1 MKLYEKAIKGKV
13 TVGIRAVRFNN
24 IGLPRSGKTS
34 FRRRLMGEIINILRA
49 MSWSGK
55 VESSTGIAES
65 SIQIIRTVCL
75 ELGAILSNEWVTIK
89 DFKEEICMLNQLIHQ
104 ATLAFPTS
112 DDIATDHEAVSD
124 SLKARHADAPDVA
137 SVPGNKTTHTPIDAS
152 QSLGTDSTS
161 KAKSKPNK
169 FDDDVEEMFSS
180 MNKAMEESDWVKV
193 KYLLEDLILIINT
206 DTGGQAEFL
215 DLHASLV
222 SGPSFNLFFS
232 RLVDKLDSMFKIYY
246 THETGISTPEEDST
260 MTVEEVMFQ
269 ALASVACFSG
279 SFSSPDN
286 TSSAATVKINSLSKV
301 MFVGTHRDLV
311 SDEDFKERDD
321 ILKKRIKDTE
331 FYKKDM
337 IEFASEDHLMFAV
350 NNLSGHRDE
359 IDRIRQKLEV
369 VISKNFKK
377 IEIPVAWLV
386 LSFCIRSAKHRTISL
401 QKCKELAGKLNIGPE
416 ELQEALWF
424 LHHCVGLLLYYPELD
439 ALKDTVICDI
449 QVVFDSASNLIKN
462 TFTFDKVGQRIFEK
476 FTEKA
481 HFSQT
486 DLEKAALQQ
495 TDKLLPLQNLVKLLE
510 HLSILTPLPHSPADS
525 IQEPAYFMPCV
536 LKSARASE
544 LTVTRSNSD
553 PAPLMLRYQCGY
565 VPVGV
570 FPAMIT
576 NLVSHQ
582 RELGWEMVEK
592 GLRKNRV
599 QFQVGRDFDTVTLI
613 SHPRYFE
620 VVVVRK
626 EGFEASTNSLCVKV
640 LHVVECTLSSV
651 TSRMNYNFSMGYKLG
666 FECPVH
672 STKEHLCTLADK
684 TARRMQCLQD
694 PNQTPLLEDHHS
706 VWFPQRK
713 PAIDQERSKP
723 ALPHKG
729 MCGRFT
735 LVLCYHICSA
745 LAATS
750 TKCTECSILKGLD
763 DRKICTTHYCMIIS

>member
-49 MSWSGK
+49 MSQSGK

-65 SIQIIRTVCL
+65 SIQVIRTVCL
-75 ELGAILSNEWVTIK
+75 ELGAILSTKEWVTIK

-104 ATLAFPTS
+104 VTLTFPTS
-112 DDIATDHEAVSD
+112 DDIAADHEAVSVPHD
-124 SLKARHADAPDVA
+124 SLEARHADAPDVA
-137 SVPGNKTTHTPIDAS
+137 SVPGNKTTPTPIHAS
-152 QSLGTDSTS
+152 QLNFSLETDTTS
-161 KAKSKPNK
+161 EARSKPIK
-169 FDDDVEEMFSS
+169 LGDDDVEEMFSS
-180 MNKAMEESDWVKV
+180 MNKAMQESDWVKV

-232 RLVDKLDSMFKIYY
+232 RLVDELDSMFKIYY

-279 SFSSPDN
+279 CFSSP
-286 TSSAATVKINSLSKV
+286 SSTATVKSNYLSKV

-311 SDEDFKERDD
+311 SDEEFKRRDD
-321 ILKKRIKDTE
+321 ILKERIEDTE

-350 NNLSGHRDE
+350 NNLSGHQDE
-359 IDRIRQKLEV
+359 IDHIRQKLEV
-369 VISKNFKK
+369 VISNNFKK

-386 LSFCIRSAKHRTISL
+386 LSFCIRSAKYRIISL
-401 QKCKELAGKLNIGPE
+401 QKCEELAGKLNIDPE

-439 ALKDTVICDI
+439 ALKGTVICDI

-462 TFTFDKVGQRIFEK
+462 TFSFDKVGQRIFKK

-495 TDKLLPLQNLVKLLE
+495 TDSLLPLENLVKLLE
-510 HLSILTPLPHSPADS
+510 HLSILTPIPLSPADS
-525 IQEPAYFMPCV
+525 IQEPTYFMPCV

-544 LTVTRSNSD
+544 LTVARSNSD

-582 RELGWEMVEK
+582 KELGWEMVEK

-626 EGFEASTNSLCVKV
+626 EGFEESTNSLCVEV
-640 LHVVECTLSSV
+640 LRLVESTLSSI

-694 PNQTPLLEDHHS
+694 PNQTPLLKDHHS

-713 PAIDQERSKP
+713 QPAINQECSKP
-723 ALPHKG
+723 PGLHKG
-729 MCGRFT
+729 RC
-735 LVLCYHICSA
+735 V
-745 LAATS
+745 
-750 TKCTECSILKGLD
+750 
-763 DRKICTTHYCMIIS
+763 

>member
-49 MSWSGK
+49 MSQSGK

-75 ELGAILSNEWVTIK
+75 ELGAILSTKEWVTIK

-104 ATLAFPTS
+104 VTLPTPTS
-112 DDIATDHEAVSD
+112 DDIATDHEAVSVPHD
-124 SLKARHADAPDVA
+124 SLEARHADAPDVA
-137 SVPGNKTTHTPIDAS
+137 SVPGKKTAPTPIDV
-152 QSLGTDSTS
+152 SLSLETDTTS
-161 KAKSKPNK
+161 KARSKLG
-169 FDDDVEEMFSS
+169 DDDVEEMFSS
-180 MNKAMEESDWVKV
+180 MKKAMEESDWVKV

-215 DLHASLV
+215 DLHASLI

-246 THETGISTPEEDST
+246 PHETGISTPEEDST
-260 MTVEEVMFQ
+260 MTIEEVMFQ

-286 TSSAATVKINSLSKV
+286 TSSAATAKINYLSKV

-311 SDEDFKERDD
+311 SDEEFKERDD
-321 ILKKRIKDTE
+321 ILKERIKDTE
-331 FYKKDM
+331 LYKKDM

-350 NNLSGHRDE
+350 NNLSGHQDE

-369 VISKNFKK
+369 VISNNFEK

-386 LSFCIRSAKHRTISL
+386 LSFCIRYAKHRTISL
-401 QKCKELAGKLNIGPE
+401 QKCEELAGKLNIGPE

-439 ALKDTVICDI
+439 ALKGTVICDI
-449 QVVFDSASNLIKN
+449 QVVFDAAYNLIKN
-462 TFTFDKVGQRIFEK
+462 TFTFDKVGQQIFEK

-481 HFSQT
+481 HFTQT

-495 TDKLLPLQNLVKLLE
+495 TDSLLPLQNLVKLLE
-510 HLSILTPLPHSPADS
+510 HLSILTPLPHWPTDS
-525 IQEPAYFMPCV
+525 IQEPTYFMPCV

-582 RELGWEMVEK
+582 KELGWEMVEK

-626 EGFEASTNSLCVKV
+626 EGFEESTNSLCVEV
-640 LHVVECTLSSV
+640 LRLVESTLSSI

-672 STKEHLCTLADK
+672 STKEHLCILVDK
-684 TARRMQCLQD
+684 TARRMECLQD
-694 PNQTPLLEDHHS
+694 PNQTPLLKDHHS
-706 VWFPQRK
+706 VWF
-713 PAIDQERSKP
+713 ATNQECSKP
-723 ALPHKG
+723 AGLQKG
-729 MCGRFT
+729 RCGRFM
-735 LVLCYHICSA
+735 LIFCYHVYNYSVVVAAMYYTAACTK
-745 LAATS
+745 LASKVADS
-750 TKCTECSILKGLD
+750 G
-763 DRKICTTHYCMIIS
+763 HY

>member
-1 MKLYEKAIKGKV
+1 MRRQHKKLYEKAIKGKV

-49 MSWSGK
+49 MSQSGK

-75 ELGAILSNEWVTIK
+75 ELGAILSTKEWVTIK

-104 ATLAFPTS
+104 VTLTFPTS
-112 DDIATDHEAVSD
+112 DDIATDHEAVSVPHD
-124 SLKARHADAPDVA
+124 SLEARHADAPDVA
-137 SVPGNKTTHTPIDAS
+137 SVPGNTTAPTPIHAS
-152 QSLGTDSTS
+152 QLNFSLDTDTTS
-161 KAKSKPNK
+161 KAKSKPIELG
-169 FDDDVEEMFSS
+169 DDDVEEMFSS
-180 MNKAMEESDWVKV
+180 MHKAMEESDWEKV

-279 SFSSPDN
+279 SFSGPDS
-286 TSSAATVKINSLSKV
+286 TPSAATAKSNYLSKV

-311 SDEDFKERDD
+311 SDEEFKERDD
-321 ILKKRIKDTE
+321 ILKERIEDTE

-350 NNLSGHRDE
+350 NNLSGHQDE
-359 IDRIRQKLEV
+359 IDHIRQKLEV
-369 VISKNFKK
+369 VISNNFKK

-386 LSFCIRSAKHRTISL
+386 LSFCIRSAKYRTISL
-401 QKCKELAGKLNIGPE
+401 QKCEELAGKLNIGPE

-462 TFTFDKVGQRIFEK
+462 TFTFDKVGQRIFKK

-486 DLEKAALQQ
+486 DLEKAALKQ
-495 TDKLLPLQNLVKLLE
+495 TDSLLPLQNLVKLLE
-510 HLSILTPLPHSPADS
+510 YLSILTPLPHSPADS
-525 IQEPAYFMPCV
+525 IQEPTYFMPCV

-544 LTVTRSNSD
+544 LTVARSNSD

-599 QFQVGRDFDTVTLI
+599 QFQVGRDFDIVTLI

-620 VVVVRK
+620 VAVVRNA
-626 EGFEASTNSLCVKV
+626 ETEESANSLCMEV
-640 LHVVECTLSSV
+640 LHVVESTLSSI

-672 STKEHLCTLADK
+672 STKEHLCIVADK
-684 TARRMQCLQD
+684 TARRMRCLQD
-694 PNQTPLLEDHHS
+694 QNETQLLKDHHS
-706 VWFPQRK
+706 VWFPQRN
-713 PAIDQERSKP
+713 PAINQERSKP
-723 ALPHKG
+723 AGLHKG

-735 LVLCYHICSA
+735 LVLCYHI
-745 LAATS
+745 
-750 TKCTECSILKGLD
+750 I
-763 DRKICTTHYCMIIS
+763 M

>member
-89 DFKEEICMLNQLIHQ
+89 DFKEEICMLNQLIRQ
-104 ATLAFPTS
+104 ATHAFPTS
-112 DDIATDHEAVSD
+112 DDIATDHEAVSVPHD
-124 SLKARHADAPDVA
+124 SLEARHADAPDVA

-152 QSLGTDSTS
+152 QSLETDSTS

-169 FDDDVEEMFSS
+169 FDEDVEEMFSS
-180 MNKAMEESDWVKV
+180 MNKAMEESDWVNV

-246 THETGISTPEEDST
+246 THETGISTPEEHST

-279 SFSSPDN
+279 SFSGPDN
-286 TSSAATVKINSLSKV
+286 TSSAATAKINYLSKV

-311 SDEDFKERDD
+311 SDEEFKERDD
-321 ILKKRIKDTE
+321 VLKKRIKDTE

-350 NNLSGHRDE
+350 NNLSGNQDE

-401 QKCKELAGKLNIGPE
+401 QKCEELAGKLNIGPE

-424 LHHCVGLLLYYPELD
+424 LHHCVGLLLYYPKLD

-495 TDKLLPLQNLVKLLE
+495 TDKLFPLQNLVKLLE

-525 IQEPAYFMPCV
+525 IQEPTYFMPCV

-544 LTVTRSNSD
+544 LTVARSNSD
-553 PAPLMLRYQCGY
+553 PAPLMLRYHCGY

-626 EGFEASTNSLCVKV
+626 EGFEESTNSLCMEV
-640 LHVVECTLSSV
+640 LRVVESTLSFI

-684 TARRMQCLQD
+684 TARRMQCLHD

-713 PAIDQERSKP
+713 PAIDQERSRP
-723 ALPHKG
+723 AGLHKG
-729 MCGRFT
+729 MCGRFI
-735 LVLCYHICSA
+735 LILCYHVV
-745 LAATS
+745 L
-750 TKCTECSILKGLD
+750 
-763 DRKICTTHYCMIIS
+763 

>member
-1 MKLYEKAIKGKV
+1 MKLYEKAIEGKI

-75 ELGAILSNEWVTIK
+75 ELGAILSTKEWVTIK

-104 ATLAFPTS
+104 VTLPIHTS
-112 DDIATDHEAVSD
+112 DDIATDHEAVSVPHD
-124 SLKARHADAPDVA
+124 SLEAHHADAPDVTSA
-137 SVPGNKTTHTPIDAS
+137 PGNKTTHTPIDAS
-152 QSLGTDSTS
+152 QSLETDSTS

-279 SFSSPDN
+279 SFSGPDN
-286 TSSAATVKINSLSKV
+286 TSSAAPAKINYLSKV

-311 SDEDFKERDD
+311 SDEEFKERDD

-331 FYKKDM
+331 FYKEDM

-350 NNLSGHRDE
+350 NNLSGHQDE
-359 IDRIRQKLEV
+359 IDRIRQKLEL
-369 VISKNFKK
+369 VISNNFKK

-401 QKCKELAGKLNIGPE
+401 QKCEELAGKLNIGPE

-439 ALKDTVICDI
+439 A
-449 QVVFDSASNLIKN
+449 
-462 TFTFDKVGQRIFEK
+462 
-476 FTEKA
+476 
-481 HFSQT
+481 
-486 DLEKAALQQ
+486 
-495 TDKLLPLQNLVKLLE
+495 
-510 HLSILTPLPHSPADS
+510 
-525 IQEPAYFMPCV
+525 
-536 LKSARASE
+536 
-544 LTVTRSNSD
+544 
-553 PAPLMLRYQCGY
+553 
-565 VPVGV
+565 
-570 FPAMIT
+570 
-576 NLVSHQ
+576 
-582 RELGWEMVEK
+582 
-592 GLRKNRV
+592 
-599 QFQVGRDFDTVTLI
+599 
-613 SHPRYFE
+613 
-620 VVVVRK
+620 
-626 EGFEASTNSLCVKV
+626 
-640 LHVVECTLSSV
+640 
-651 TSRMNYNFSMGYKLG
+651 
-666 FECPVH
+666 
-672 STKEHLCTLADK
+672 
-684 TARRMQCLQD
+684 
-694 PNQTPLLEDHHS
+694 
-706 VWFPQRK
+706 
-713 PAIDQERSKP
+713 
-723 ALPHKG
+723 
-729 MCGRFT
+729 
-735 LVLCYHICSA
+735 
-745 LAATS
+745 
-750 TKCTECSILKGLD
+750 
-763 DRKICTTHYCMIIS
+763 

>member
-1 MKLYEKAIKGKV
+1 MKLYEKAIEGKI

-34 FRRRLMGEIINILRA
+34 FRRRLMGEIVNILRA

-75 ELGAILSNEWVTIK
+75 ELGAILSTNEWVTIK

-104 ATLAFPTS
+104 VTLTLPTS
-112 DDIATDHEAVSD
+112 DDIATDHEAVSVPHD
-124 SLKARHADAPDVA
+124 SLEAHHADVA
-137 SVPGNKTTHTPIDAS
+137 GVPVNKTSPNPINAS
-152 QSLGTDSTS
+152 ELNFSLETDTTS
-161 KAKSKPNK
+161 KARSTPINLG
-169 FDDDVEEMFSS
+169 DDDVEEMFSS

-279 SFSSPDN
+279 SFSN
-286 TSSAATVKINSLSKV
+286 TSSAATAKINSLSKV

-311 SDEDFKERDD
+311 SDVEFKERDD

-350 NNLSGHRDE
+350 NNLSGHQDE

-369 VISKNFKK
+369 VISNNFKK

-386 LSFCIRSAKHRTISL
+386 LSFCIRSAKHRTMSL
-401 QKCKELAGKLNIGPE
+401 QKCEELAGKLNIGPE

-439 ALKDTVICDI
+439 ALKGTVICDI

-486 DLEKAALQQ
+486 DLEKAALRQ
-495 TDKLLPLQNLVKLLE
+495 TDKLLPLQNLVTLLE
-510 HLSILTPLPHSPADS
+510 HLSILTPLPLSPADS
-525 IQEPAYFMPCV
+525 IQEPTYFMPCV

-544 LTVTRSNSD
+544 LTVAHSNSD

-582 RELGWEMVEK
+582 KKLGWEMVEK

-626 EGFEASTNSLCVKV
+626 EGFEESTNSLCMEV
-640 LHVVECTLSSV
+640 LRVVESTLSSI

-713 PAIDQERSKP
+713 HVIDSKP
-723 ALPHKG
+723 ASLRRGMYGIIMLPC
-729 MCGRFT
+729 MCRYSYQVNRM
-735 LVLCYHICSA
+735 LY
-745 LAATS
+745 
-750 TKCTECSILKGLD
+750 
-763 DRKICTTHYCMIIS
+763 

>member
-34 FRRRLMGEIINILRA
+34 FRRRLMGEIINILQN
-49 MSWSGK
+49 GK

-75 ELGAILSNEWVTIK
+75 ELGAILSTKEWVTIK

-104 ATLAFPTS
+104 VTLTFPTS
-112 DDIATDHEAVSD
+112 DDIATDHEAVSVPHD
-124 SLKARHADAPDVA
+124 SLEAHHADAPDVG
-137 SVPGNKTTHTPIDAS
+137 SVPGSTTTSTPIHAS
-152 QSLGTDSTS
+152 QLNFSLETDTTS
-161 KAKSKPNK
+161 KAKSKPIELG
-169 FDDDVEEMFSS
+169 DDDVEEMFSS

-286 TSSAATVKINSLSKV
+286 TSSAATAKINYLSKV

-311 SDEDFKERDD
+311 SDEEFKKRDD
-321 ILKKRIKDTE
+321 ILKERIKDTE

-350 NNLSGHRDE
+350 NNLSGQQDE
-359 IDRIRQKLEV
+359 IDHIRQKLEV
-369 VISKNFKK
+369 VISNNFKK

-386 LSFCIRSAKHRTISL
+386 LSFCIRYAKHRIISL
-401 QKCKELAGKLNIGPE
+401 QTCVELAGKLNIDPE

-462 TFTFDKVGQRIFEK
+462 TFSFDKVGQRIFKK

-486 DLEKAALQQ
+486 DLEKAALKQ
-495 TDKLLPLQNLVKLLE
+495 TDSLLPLQNLVKLLE
-510 HLSILTPLPHSPADS
+510 HLSILTPLPRSPADS
-525 IQEPAYFMPCV
+525 MQEPTYFMPCV

-544 LTVTRSNSD
+544 LTVDRSNSD
-553 PAPLMLRYQCGY
+553 PAPLMLCYRCGY

-599 QFQVGRDFDTVTLI
+599 QFQVGRDYDTVTLI

-620 VVVVRK
+620 VTVVRNEDFK
-626 EGFEASTNSLCVKV
+626 VSTNSLCIWKSFM
-640 LHVVECTLSSV
+640 L
-651 TSRMNYNFSMGYKLG
+651 
-666 FECPVH
+666 
-672 STKEHLCTLADK
+672 
-684 TARRMQCLQD
+684 
-694 PNQTPLLEDHHS
+694 
-706 VWFPQRK
+706 
-713 PAIDQERSKP
+713 
-723 ALPHKG
+723 
-729 MCGRFT
+729 
-735 LVLCYHICSA
+735 
-745 LAATS
+745 
-750 TKCTECSILKGLD
+750 
-763 DRKICTTHYCMIIS
+763 

>member
-49 MSWSGK
+49 MSQSGK

-75 ELGAILSNEWVTIK
+75 ELGAVISTKEWVTIK
-89 DFKEEICMLNQLIHQ
+89 DFKEEICMLNQLIHRV
-104 ATLAFPTS
+104 TLTS
-112 DDIATDHEAVSD
+112 EDIATDHEAVSVLHD
-124 SLKARHADAPDVA
+124 SLEAHHADAPDVA
-137 SVPGNKTTHTPIDAS
+137 SVPGNKTSPNPINAPE
-152 QSLGTDSTS
+152 LNFPLETDTTS
-161 KAKSKPNK
+161 KAKSKPIELG
-169 FDDDVEEMFSS
+169 DDDVEEMFSS

-193 KYLLEDLILIINT
+193 KYLLEDLVLIINT

-286 TSSAATVKINSLSKV
+286 TSAAATAKINHLSKV

-311 SDEDFKERDD
+311 TDEEFIERDN

-350 NNLSGHRDE
+350 NNLSGHQDE
-359 IDRIRQKLEV
+359 IDHIRQKLEV
-369 VISKNFKK
+369 VISNNFKK
-377 IEIPVAWLV
+377 IEIPLAWLV
-386 LSFCIRSAKHRTISL
+386 LSFCIRYAKRRTISL
-401 QKCKELAGKLNIGPE
+401 QKCEELAGKLNIGRE

-462 TFTFDKVGQRIFEK
+462 TFTFDKVGPRIFDK
-476 FTEKA
+476 FTEKG
-481 HFSQT
+481 HFTQT
-486 DLEKAALQQ
+486 DLEKAALRQ
-495 TDKLLPLQNLVKLLE
+495 TDSLLPLQNLVKLLE
-510 HLSILTPLPHSPADS
+510 HLSILTPLPHSPAES
-525 IQEPAYFMPCV
+525 MQEPTYFMPCV

-544 LTVTRSNSD
+544 MTVASSNSD

-582 RELGWEMVEK
+582 RELGWVMVEK

-599 QFQVGRDFDTVTLI
+599 QFQVGRDYDTITLI

-620 VVVVRK
+620 VVVVRNEYFK
-626 EGFEASTNSLCVKV
+626 VLTNSLCMEV
-640 LHVVECTLSSV
+640 LRVVESTLSSV
-651 TSRMNYNFSMGYKLG
+651 TSRMNYNFSMSYKLG

-672 STKEHLCTLADK
+672 STKEHLCVIADR

-694 PNQTPLLEDHHS
+694 PHQTPLLEDHHS
-706 VWFPQRK
+706 IWFPQRK
-713 PAIDQERSKP
+713 QPGINQECSKP
-723 ALPHKG
+723 PRLHKG
-729 MCGRFT
+729 MC
-735 LVLCYHICSA
+735 VVDSQE
-745 LAATS
+745 S
-750 TKCTECSILKGLD
+750 Q
-763 DRKICTTHYCMIIS
+763 

>member
-1 MKLYEKAIKGKV
+1 MKLYEKAIEGKI

-34 FRRRLMGEIINILRA
+34 FRRRLMGEIVNILRA

-75 ELGAILSNEWVTIK
+75 ELGAILSTNEWVTIK
-89 DFKEEICMLNQLIHQ
+89 NFKEEICMLNQLIHQ
-104 ATLAFPTS
+104 VTLTLPTS
-112 DDIATDHEAVSD
+112 DDIATDHEAVSVPHD
-124 SLKARHADAPDVA
+124 SLEAHHADAPDVA
-137 SVPGNKTTHTPIDAS
+137 SVPGNKTSPNPINAS
-152 QSLGTDSTS
+152 ELNFSLETDTTS
-161 KAKSKPNK
+161 KARSTPINLG
-169 FDDDVEEMFSS
+169 DDDVEEMLSS

-269 ALASVACFSG
+269 ALANVACFSG
-279 SFSSPDN
+279 SFSSPDS
-286 TSSAATVKINSLSKV
+286 TSSAATAQINYLSKV

-311 SDEDFKERDD
+311 SDEEFKERDD

-350 NNLSGHRDE
+350 NNLSGHQDE

-369 VISKNFKK
+369 VISNNFKK

-401 QKCKELAGKLNIGPE
+401 QKCEELAGKLNIGPE

-439 ALKDTVICDI
+439 ALKGTVICDI

-486 DLEKAALQQ
+486 DLEKAALRQ

-510 HLSILTPLPHSPADS
+510 HLSILTPLPHSPADR
-525 IQEPAYFMPCV
+525 IQEPTYFMPCV

-582 RELGWEMVEK
+582 RELGWQMVEK

-626 EGFEASTNSLCVKV
+626 EDFKVSTNSLCMEV
-640 LHVVECTLSSV
+640 LRVVESTLSSI

-672 STKEHLCTLADK
+672 STKEHLCVIADRS
-684 TARRMQCLQD
+684 AWRMQCLQD

-713 PAIDQERSKP
+713 PAIDQELSKP
-723 ALPHKG
+723 AGLHKG
-729 MCGRFT
+729 MCD
-735 LVLCYHICSA
+735 LINDVLPYMCC
-745 LAATS
+745 
-750 TKCTECSILKGLD
+750 
-763 DRKICTTHYCMIIS
+763 

>member
-1 MKLYEKAIKGKV
+1 MKLYEKAIEGKI

-75 ELGAILSNEWVTIK
+75 ELGAILSTKEWVTIK

-104 ATLAFPTS
+104 VTLTFPTS
-112 DDIATDHEAVSD
+112 DDIATDHEAVSVPHD
-124 SLKARHADAPDVA
+124 SLEARHADAPNVA
-137 SVPGNKTTHTPIDAS
+137 SVPGNITAPIPINASELNFSLETDTTSKTR
-152 QSLGTDSTS
+152 STS
-161 KAKSKPNK
+161 IKLG
-169 FDDDVEEMFSS
+169 DDDVEEMFSS

-232 RLVDKLDSMFKIYY
+232 RLVDKLDGMFKIYY

-279 SFSSPDN
+279 SFSN
-286 TSSAATVKINSLSKV
+286 TSSAAAAKINHLSKV

-311 SDEDFKERDD
+311 SDEEFKERDD

-350 NNLSGHRDE
+350 NNLSGHQDE

-369 VISKNFKK
+369 VISNNFKK

-386 LSFCIRSAKHRTISL
+386 LSFCIRSAKHRTLSL
-401 QKCKELAGKLNIGPE
+401 QKCEELAVKLNIGPE

-439 ALKDTVICDI
+439 ALKGTVICDI

-525 IQEPAYFMPCV
+525 IQEPTYFMPCV

-544 LTVTRSNSD
+544 LTVARSNSD

-599 QFQVGRDFDTVTLI
+599 QFQVGRDYDTVTLI

-620 VVVVRK
+620 VVVVRNEDFK
-626 EGFEASTNSLCVKV
+626 VSTNSLCMEV
-640 LHVVECTLSSV
+640 LHVVESTLSSIA
-651 TSRMNYNFSMGYKLG
+651 SRMNYNFSMGYKLG

-672 STKEHLCTLADK
+672 STKEHLCVIADR
-684 TARRMQCLQD
+684 TAWRMRCLQD
-694 PNQTPLLEDHHS
+694 PHQTPLLEDHHS

-713 PAIDQERSKP
+713 PAIDQEHSKP
-723 ALPHKG
+723 AGLHKG
-729 MCGRFT
+729 MCD
-735 LVLCYHICSA
+735 LISDVLP
-745 LAATS
+745 
-750 TKCTECSILKGLD
+750 
-763 DRKICTTHYCMIIS
+763 CMCC